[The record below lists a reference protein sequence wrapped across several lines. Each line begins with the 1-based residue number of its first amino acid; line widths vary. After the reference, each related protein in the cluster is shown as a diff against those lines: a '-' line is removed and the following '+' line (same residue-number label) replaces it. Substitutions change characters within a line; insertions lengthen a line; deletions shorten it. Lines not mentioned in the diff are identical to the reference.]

1 MMHIYQTP
9 NKKDLT
15 PILYSFRRCPYAMR
29 ARLAILS
36 SKTPVIIREISLKN
50 KPENLLCISPL
61 ATVPCLQTANKIITE
76 SMYIMLWALGNNDP
90 KLLLDTPKEGNDI
103 IHHNDSYFKTTLDRI
118 KYSSSLEGIDIV
130 SERKEAS
137 KFLYHL
143 NGLLTKRF
151 LFGDKET
158 LADIAILPF
167 IRQYALIDRT
177 WFNEQKWP
185 NLINW
190 LDRFLESPS
199 FTIIQTRYPIW
210 VEDQKPVLF
219 PT

>member
-1 MMHIYQTP
+1 MNNYQTT
-9 NKKDLT
+9 NKKDLL

-36 SKTPVIIREISLKN
+36 SKTTVIIREISLKN
-50 KPENLLCISPL
+50 KPKNLLSISPL
-61 ATVPCLQTANKIITE
+61 ATVPCLQTANKTITE

-90 KLLLDTPKEGNDI
+90 NLLLDMPEEGNEI
-103 IHHNDSYFKTTLDRI
+103 IHHNDSYFKTTLDRT
-118 KYSSSLEGIDIV
+118 KYSSNLEGVDIV
-130 SERKEAS
+130 IERKEAS
-137 KFLYHL
+137 KFLNHL

-177 WFNEQKWP
+177 WFNEQRWP

-190 LDRFLESPS
+190 LDRFLESPG
-199 FTIIQTRYPIW
+199 FNKIQTRYPIW
-210 VEDQKPVLF
+210 VEEQKPMVF